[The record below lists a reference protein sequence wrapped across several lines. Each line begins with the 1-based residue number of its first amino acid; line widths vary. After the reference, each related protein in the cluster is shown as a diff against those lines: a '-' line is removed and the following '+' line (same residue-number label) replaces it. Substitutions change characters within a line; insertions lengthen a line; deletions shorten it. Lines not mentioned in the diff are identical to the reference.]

1 VSETGV
7 GARPPQKLAC
17 RPGVWDWEM
26 VLWAG
31 RPQPTL
37 RFSFPGGRDIA
48 NFQFCQKLREPP
60 GSPRI
65 HSAMKRLL
73 LLAAALSLTLAAGA
87 APIKRADYVVRL
99 QTCEAILQDTMTYP
113 NRAIPADIFHRAK
126 GIVILNQVHV
136 GFLFGVRGGWGIA
149 MVKHPNGQWSVP
161 IFLSGGE
168 LSFGLQAG
176 GKSVET
182 VFLLMDETTTRM
194 LFKSR
199 FNLGLDAKAVA
210 GPVAAEAETTTRNY
224 DAQVL
229 VYTNVKG
236 FYAGATVKTGS
247 VTPLTEATQ
256 QFYNTDYGLPEI
268 LFSDWVAPA
277 PEAREIMAYMQR
289 VSP

>member
-1 VSETGV
+1 
-7 GARPPQKLAC
+7 
-17 RPGVWDWEM
+17 
-26 VLWAG
+26 
-31 RPQPTL
+31 
-37 RFSFPGGRDIA
+37 
-48 NFQFCQKLREPP
+48 
-60 GSPRI
+60 
-65 HSAMKRLL
+65 MKRLL
-73 LLAAALSLTLAAGA
+73 LLAAVLSLTVAAGA
-87 APIKRADYVVRL
+87 APIKRADYVTRL
-99 QTCEAILQDTMTYP
+99 QTCEAILQDTMMYP
-113 NRAIPADIFHRAK
+113 HRAIPADIFHRAK

-182 VFLLMDETTTRM
+182 VFLLMDESTTRM

-268 LFSDWVAPA
+268 LFSDWVPPA

>member
-1 VSETGV
+1 
-7 GARPPQKLAC
+7 
-17 RPGVWDWEM
+17 
-26 VLWAG
+26 
-31 RPQPTL
+31 
-37 RFSFPGGRDIA
+37 
-48 NFQFCQKLREPP
+48 
-60 GSPRI
+60 
-65 HSAMKRLL
+65 MKRLL
-73 LLAAALSLTLAAGA
+73 LLAAALSLSVAAGA
-87 APIKRADYVVRL
+87 APIKRSDYVVRL
-99 QTCEAILQDTMTYP
+99 QTCEAILQDTMQSP
-113 NRAIPADIFHRAK
+113 HRAIPADIFHRAK

-149 MVKHPNGQWSVP
+149 MVKHANGQWSVP

-194 LFKSR
+194 LFKPR

-210 GPVAAEAETTTRNY
+210 GPAAAEAESTTRNY

-236 FYAGATVKTGS
+236 FYAGATVKTGT

-256 QFYNTDYGLPEI
+256 QFYNTEYGLPEI
-268 LFSDWVAPA
+268 LFSDWVTPA
-277 PEAREIMAYMQR
+277 PEAREIMAYIQR